1 MDYYFIQGPAIKDV
15 ISSYTELTGR
25 MEMPPLWSLG
35 FQQSRWSYPTEK
47 IVRSIA
53 HGFRSR
59 SIPCDVIY
67 LDIDYMNGYRV
78 FTWDKTR
85 FPEPEKM
92 ISDLGK
98 DGFKIIPI
106 IDPGVK
112 ADDTY
117 FAAREGLDQGLF
129 AKYPDGVPYKG
140 EVWPSWAYF
149 PDFTLDKTRAWWGE
163 KLAKLMAQGV
173 AGFWIDMNE
182 PAVWGR
188 YVPDIVQF
196 HDEGFKADHKKIHN
210 VYALQMAKAT
220 REGWKKNSG
229 KRPFVLTRAGFAGTQ
244 RYAAVW
250 TGDNISSDEHL
261 QLACT
266 MPQSMGLSGL
276 SFTGTDVG
284 GFTGMPSANL
294 YVRWMQLGT
303 FTPFFRAH
311 SIIDTPDKEP
321 WALGETAEKL
331 SREAITMRYRFLPFL
346 YSEFYR
352 SCATGL
358 PIIRP
363 LVLNYQDDKEC
374 YRDDAQKAFMI
385 GDHLLVAPV
394 LNEKETVKK
403 LYLPEGKWMGWW
415 DNKVYE
421 GKRWITVDA
430 PLSRLPLFL
439 REGGVIALQEPLQ
452 YIGEKKL
459 DTMEF
464 AIFPANGASYT
475 LYEDE
480 GDGYGYREGAYSLT
494 KISVKGE
501 KESARTITLSADHD
515 GYKGAC
521 STYIFR
527 VHAADKPARV
537 STQGKDMAK
546 CEKEEQFGG
555 VKQGFYYDSAKKCLV
570 IKVAKVLPLTVSYQ

>member
-1 MDYYFIQGPAIKDV
+1 MNRGLACITFLILLSGAAHSSFVPAGDIVAHATGTGTFDARLKGAQLRIYTVKDNIIRIRYTKEEKFSEAPSYAVSYTGGTVPCTVDEKPDSFEITTKSLKVKVTKSPCRVAIYDMEGRLLNEDERSFGVMWDSDEVRCHKHLFPGEQFFGLGEKTGPLGKRGSQYIMWNTDYPQYPKEADSLYVSIPFFIGVRESRAYGIFFDNTYRSQFCMGAGNDRFYWFGADRGEMDYYFIQGPAMKNV

-67 LDIDYMNGYRV
+67 LDIDYMDGYRV

-92 ISDLGK
+92 IADLGK

-112 ADDTY
+112 ADDSY

-149 PDFTLDKTRAWWGE
+149 PDFTYDKTRAWWGD
-163 KLAKLMAQGV
+163 KLAQMMARGV

-196 HDEGFKADHKKIHN
+196 HDEGHKADHKKIHN

-220 REGWKKNSG
+220 RDGWKKNSQ

-250 TGDNISSDEHL
+250 TGDNIASEEHL
-261 QLACT
+261 LLACT

-294 YVRWMQLGT
+294 YVRWMQLGA

-311 SIIDTPDKEP
+311 SIIDAPAKGP
-321 WALGETAEKL
+321 WAL
-331 SREAITMRYRFLPFL
+331 
-346 YSEFYR
+346 
-352 SCATGL
+352 
-358 PIIRP
+358 
-363 LVLNYQDDKEC
+363 
-374 YRDDAQKAFMI
+374 
-385 GDHLLVAPV
+385 
-394 LNEKETVKK
+394 
-403 LYLPEGKWMGWW
+403 
-415 DNKVYE
+415 
-421 GKRWITVDA
+421 
-430 PLSRLPLFL
+430 
-439 REGGVIALQEPLQ
+439 
-452 YIGEKKL
+452 
-459 DTMEF
+459 
-464 AIFPANGASYT
+464 
-475 LYEDE
+475 
-480 GDGYGYREGAYSLT
+480 
-494 KISVKGE
+494 
-501 KESARTITLSADHD
+501 
-515 GYKGAC
+515 
-521 STYIFR
+521 
-527 VHAADKPARV
+527 
-537 STQGKDMAK
+537 
-546 CEKEEQFGG
+546 
-555 VKQGFYYDSAKKCLV
+555 
-570 IKVAKVLPLTVSYQ
+570 